1 MSTHDYIV
9 VGSGIN
15 SLVCAAMLAKRGR
28 SVLVVERN
36 DRIGGCLRSEELIAP
51 GFKHDVM
58 ASWFPLFVTSPAY
71 AQLGHDLLA
80 HGAEFVSIEYPTA
93 SVLPNNEAFILTTDR
108 KRNVAAM
115 NERCQGDGN
124 AYHAALGR
132 IEASAELTFA
142 MLGRQLRTFGVAKL
156 FGKLAWRSGLSGLIR
171 FIGDALPSCR
181 AWLMN
186 DIRDPATQACL
197 AAWVLHVGLNPESV
211 LSGQMAKIVALTLES
226 VGVPVV
232 RGGNQVLLD
241 AFENFIV
248 AKGGKIEVSL
258 DVDEVL
264 VNKSGK
270 AIGVRMAG
278 GDTRMALQGVICSV
292 TPTQLYQ
299 RLLRN
304 VPLPAAVKED
314 ASRYQYGLGDM
325 QIHLALN
332 APPKW
337 VNSAL
342 SRVGIVH
349 VTGGID
355 SVSKAV
361 NEGIRG
367 LLPCE
372 STIVVGQPSA
382 VDPTRAPAGSS
393 ILWIQILD
401 VPRRIRGDAK
411 EEIATPENG
420 QWTQQIGDQYA
431 DRIITLLKRHI
442 SNLDTATIGRKV
454 LTPADLAA
462 LNINLVGGDPYG
474 GSCGLEQSFL
484 WRPGS
489 ASSNND
495 TPVESL
501 YHIGSSTHPGPGLG
515 GVSGFLVAEQ
525 LT

>member
-15 SLVCAAMLAKRGR
+15 SLVCAAMLAKRGKH
-28 SVLVVERN
+28 VLIVERN

-71 AQLGHDLLA
+71 AQLGEDLRA
-80 HGAEFVSIEYPTA
+80 YGAEFVSVEYPTA

-108 KRNVAAM
+108 KLNIAAM
-115 NERCQGDGN
+115 NERCQGDGD
-124 AYHAALGR
+124 AYQAALGR

-142 MLGRQLRTFGVAKL
+142 LLGRQLRTFGVAKL
-156 FGKLAWRSGLSGLIR
+156 FGKLLWRSGVSGLIR
-171 FIGDALPSCR
+171 FVGDALPSCR

-186 DIRDPATQACL
+186 DIRDPAIQACL

-226 VGVPVV
+226 VGVPIV
-232 RGGNQVLLD
+232 RGGNQILLD
-241 AFENFIV
+241 AFEKFIV
-248 AKGGKIEVSL
+248 AKGGKVEVSL

-264 VNKSGK
+264 VNKRGK
-270 AIGVRMAG
+270 AFGVQMAN
-278 GDTRMALQGVICSV
+278 GDTRMARHGVICSV

-304 VPLPAAVKED
+304 VSLPTAVKED
-314 ASRYQYGLGDM
+314 ALKYQYGLGDM
-325 QIHLALN
+325 QIHLALKE
-332 APPKW
+332 PPKW
-337 VNSAL
+337 VNSGL

-349 VTGGID
+349 VTSGID
-355 SVSKAV
+355 SVSRAV
-361 NEGIRG
+361 NEGTRG

-372 STIVVGQPSA
+372 STIVVGQPSV

-393 ILWIQILD
+393 ILWLQILD
-401 VPRRIRGDAK
+401 VPRYIRGDAR
-411 EEIATPENG
+411 EEIVTPENG
-420 QWTQQIGDQYA
+420 EWTRLMGDQYA
-431 DRIITLLKRHI
+431 DRIINLLKRHI
-442 SNLDTATIGRKV
+442 SNLDQATIGRKV

-474 GSCGLEQSFL
+474 GYCGLEQSFF
-484 WRPGS
+484 WRPGA
-489 ASSNND
+489 ASRNNN